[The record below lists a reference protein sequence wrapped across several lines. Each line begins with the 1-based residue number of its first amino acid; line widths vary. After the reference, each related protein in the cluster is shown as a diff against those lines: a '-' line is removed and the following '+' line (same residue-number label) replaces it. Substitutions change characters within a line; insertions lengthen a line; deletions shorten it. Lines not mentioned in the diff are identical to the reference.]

1 MKVRFAPVVP
11 VAGVAYKAVVRGV
24 RHSEWKLA
32 PQIGL
37 QRELGVSDPAVSET
51 ALTGQLNPDEISS
64 NVTDAPEPRVVQSQ
78 DVGPVTSEPILD
90 GLHHRYYR
98 DAA

>member
-1 MKVRFAPVVP
+1 MPRLYSNWYSRACPSLLEPGVVVKVRFAPVVP

-37 QRELGVSDPAVSET
+37 QRELGVSDSAE
-51 ALTGQLNPDEISS
+51 GE
-64 NVTDAPEPRVVQSQ
+64 
-78 DVGPVTSEPILD
+78 
-90 GLHHRYYR
+90 
-98 DAA
+98 